1 MIAENLLVQ
10 LAEHGFRVAIND
22 GEAALVP
29 VAKDARLPADLV
41 RQVKKNKDKIL
52 DLIVC
57 DGCGRVT
64 DNMEDIRILGTVNPF
79 CDRSKCQYKPQGY
92 RR

>member
-10 LAEHGFRVAIND
+10 LAEHGFRVALND

-52 DLIVC
+52 ALIVC

-64 DNMEDIRILGTVNPF
+64 DNMEELRKLADCYAF

-92 RR
+92 R